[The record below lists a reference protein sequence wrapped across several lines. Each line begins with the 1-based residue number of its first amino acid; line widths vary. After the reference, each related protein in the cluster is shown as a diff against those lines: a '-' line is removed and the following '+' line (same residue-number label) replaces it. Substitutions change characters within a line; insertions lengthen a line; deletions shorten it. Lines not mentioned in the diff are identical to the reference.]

1 MTETNGKEKKVY
13 TDHGP
18 IVEAGPHD
26 ITSRIK
32 LDADNRALVV
42 WPVYV
47 NEDGSPDFEMLA
59 ERYGNLSPLDWV
71 KMAISAG
78 ISTRCV
84 YKGTTVEEYQDCA
97 DKFKVGVRQPAT
109 GGKAKVLNEILAN
122 KKAGKMSDEE
132 FIADLKKRGLI

>member
-1 MTETNGKEKKVY
+1 MTENNGKEKKVY

-18 IVEAGPHD
+18 VTGAGEHD

-59 ERYGNLSPLDWV
+59 ERYGVKTPLEWV
-71 KMAISAG
+71 QMAISSG

-84 YKGTTVEEYQDCA
+84 YKGTTVEEYQECA
-97 DKFKVGVRQPAT
+97 DKFKVGQRQST
-109 GGKAKVLNEILAN
+109 GGQSAVMKEISAAAKAKGKTPAQLIAEM
-122 KKAGKMSDEE
+122 KAAG
-132 FIADLKKRGLI
+132 II

>member
-1 MTETNGKEKKVY
+1 MAEGNGKEKKVY

-26 ITSRIK
+26 VTSRIK

-47 NEDGSPDFEMLA
+47 NADGSPDFEMLA
-59 ERYGNLSPLDWV
+59 ERYGNLSALDWV
-71 KMAISAG
+71 KMAISSG

-97 DKFKVGVRQPAT
+97 DKFKVGVRQAT
-109 GGKAKVLNEILAN
+109 GGQSALMKEISTAAKAKGKTPAQLIAEM
-122 KKAGKMSDEE
+122 KAAG
-132 FIADLKKRGLI
+132 II